1 MNSDPF
7 VFLFFLLLHHRLETL
22 FPKIL
27 IMTEKQNSH
36 AFEYADSLDKWI
48 VDEKLGFEF
57 VNIVGQ
63 LYYDKSIELIL
74 FRSQLIDRS
83 SSVILYKHSYSK
95 TVIGK
100 VLKIKDS
107 VAIGRVLLEMEL
119 PPARIDIGRLNNEW
133 TEEGANY
140 PSVRA
145 FVEDKLKDLIGKM
158 VSYHKPVDV
167 VVYGFGRI
175 GRLVAREL
183 IIQGNGTQLNVKAI
197 VTRGNSEE
205 EIRKRASLFRHDS
218 IHGPFRG
225 IAIEDIEN
233 KALII
238 NGHTIKMIS
247 ANSPEEV
254 DYEAYGIHDALMI
267 DSTGVFSNREGLGRH
282 LNAKGIAKVL
292 LTAPGK
298 GDIPNIVYGVNHDNG
313 SVDYDTEKIYSAA
326 SCTTNAIVPVLH
338 VIESKL
344 GIERGH
350 IETIHA
356 YTNDQNLTDNFHKKP
371 RRGRSAPMNMVL
383 TSTGAAS
390 AAAKAIP
397 SLKGK
402 LTANAVRV
410 PIPNVSLA
418 ILTLTV
424 NRQTSH
430 EEVIEILRDAALK
443 GRLVEQ
449 IRFSASN
456 EAVSTDFIGD
466 SCAGIFDA
474 PATQVSADGKTIV
487 LYVWYDNE
495 FGYTIQVIRLAKQI
509 AGVNWY
515 YYY

>member
-1 MNSDPF
+1 MSQKP
-7 VFLFFLLLHHRLETL
+7 
-22 FPKIL
+22 
-27 IMTEKQNSH
+27 NSH
-36 AFEYADSLDKWI
+36 AHDYAESLDQWI
-48 VDEKLGFEF
+48 GDEKLGFEF
-57 VNIVGQ
+57 VNLVGQ

-83 SSVILYKHSYSK
+83 ASVILYKHSYSK

-100 VLKIKDS
+100 VLKISDS
-107 VAIGRVLLEMEL
+107 IAIARTLLDLDL
-119 PPARIDIGRLNNEW
+119 PPARIDIGRLTKEW
-133 TEEGANY
+133 TEENDNY
-140 PSVRA
+140 EDVKA
-145 FVEDKLKDLIGKM
+145 FAVDKLKDLLGKE
-158 VSYHKPVDV
+158 VRYVKPVDV

-175 GRLVAREL
+175 GRLVTREL
-183 IIQGNGTQLNVKAI
+183 IIQGNGTQLNVRAI

-225 IAIEDIEN
+225 VAIEDIEN
-233 KALII
+233 KALHI
-238 NGHTIKMIS
+238 NGHTVKMIA
-247 ANSPEEV
+247 ANAPEEI

-267 DSTGVFSNREGLGRH
+267 DSTGVWNTRDGLSRH
-282 LNAKGIAKVL
+282 LNAKGISKVL

-298 GDIPNIVYGVNHDNG
+298 GDIPNIVYGVNHENG
-313 SVDYDTEKIYSAA
+313 SVDYKTETIYSAA

-338 VIESKL
+338 VIEKSL

-356 YTNDQNLTDNFHKKP
+356 YTNDQNLTDNYHKKP
-371 RRGRSAPMNMVL
+371 RRGRSAPMNMVI

-390 AAAKAIP
+390 AAAKVIP

-410 PIPNVSLA
+410 PTPNVSLA

-424 NRQTSH
+424 NKETSQ
-430 EEVIEILRDAALK
+430 EEVMEILRNAALS
-443 GRLVEQ
+443 GNLVEQ

-466 SCAGIFDA
+466 SCAGIFDS
-474 PATQVSADGKTIV
+474 PATKISADGKTIV

-515 YYY
+515 TYY

>member
-1 MNSDPF
+1 
-7 VFLFFLLLHHRLETL
+7 
-22 FPKIL
+22 
-27 IMTEKQNSH
+27 MTQEPNSH
-36 AFEYADSLDKWI
+36 AHEYIDSLDRWKT
-48 VDEKLGFEF
+48 DEKLGFEF
-57 VNIVGQ
+57 VNLIGQ

-83 SSVILYKHSYSK
+83 ASVILYKHSYSK

-107 VAIGRVLLEMEL
+107 VAIARALLDLDL
-119 PPARIDIGRLNNEW
+119 PPARIDIGRLNKEW
-133 TEEGANY
+133 TEDGDSY
-140 PSVRA
+140 PHVNA
-145 FVEDKLKDLIGKM
+145 FVQDKLKELTGKK
-158 VSYHKPVDV
+158 VNYDKPVDV

-175 GRLVAREL
+175 GRLVTREL
-183 IIQGNGTQLNVKAI
+183 IIQGNGTQLNVRAI

-225 IAIEDIEN
+225 VAIEDVDN
-233 KALII
+233 KTLII
-238 NGHTIKMIS
+238 NGHKVKMIA

-254 DYEAYGIHDALMI
+254 NYAEYGIHDALMI
-267 DSTGVFSNREGLGRH
+267 DSTGVFNNREGLSRH
-282 LNAKGIAKVL
+282 LNAPGIARVL

-313 SVDYDTEKIYSAA
+313 SVDYKNETIYSAA

-338 VIESKL
+338 VIETRL
-344 GIERGH
+344 GIDKGH

-356 YTNDQNLTDNFHKKP
+356 YTNDQNLTDNYHKKP

-418 ILTLTV
+418 IMTLTV
-424 NRQTSH
+424 SRQTTL
-430 EEVIEILRDAALK
+430 EEVTEILRDAALK

-466 SCAGIFDA
+466 SCAGIYDA
-474 PATQVSADGKTIV
+474 PATQVSADGRTIV
-487 LYVWYDNE
+487 VYVWYDNE

-515 YYY
+515 TYY

>member
-1 MNSDPF
+1 MIQEPNP
-7 VFLFFLLLHHRLETL
+7 
-22 FPKIL
+22 
-27 IMTEKQNSH
+27 H
-36 AFEYADSLDKWI
+36 AFEYTDSLDKWI
-48 VDEKLGFEF
+48 SDEKLGFEF
-57 VNIVGQ
+57 VNILGQ

-95 TVIGK
+95 VVIGK
-100 VLKIKDS
+100 VLSIKDS
-107 VAIGRVLLEMEL
+107 VAIARAMLELDL
-119 PPARIDIGRLNNEW
+119 PPARIDIGRLNKEW
-133 TEEGANY
+133 TEEGSNY
-140 PSVRA
+140 ASVKA
-145 FVEDKLKDLIGKM
+145 FVEDKLRDLLGKKRG
-158 VSYHKPVDV
+158 YDKPVDV

-175 GRLVAREL
+175 GRLVTREL
-183 IIQGNGTQLNVKAI
+183 IIQGNGTQLNVRAI
-197 VTRGNSEE
+197 VTRGNSDE

-225 IAIEDIEN
+225 VAIEDVE
-233 KALII
+233 KKTLTI
-238 NGHTIKMIS
+238 NGHTVMMI
-247 ANSPEEV
+247 AADNPEDI
-254 DYEAYGIHDALMI
+254 DYEAYGIRDALLI
-267 DSTGVFSNREGLGRH
+267 DSTGVWNTREGLSRH

-298 GDIPNIVYGVNHDNG
+298 GDIPNIVYGINHDNG
-313 SVDYDTEKIYSAA
+313 TVDYDSEKVYSAA
-326 SCTTNAIVPVLH
+326 SCTTNAIVPVLY
-338 VIESKL
+338 VIEKEF
-344 GIERGH
+344 GIEKGH

-356 YTNDQNLTDNFHKKP
+356 YTNDQNLTDNYHKKP

-402 LTANAVRV
+402 LSANAVRV
-410 PIPNVSLA
+410 PTPNVSLA
-418 ILTLTV
+418 IMSLTL
-424 NRQTSH
+424 NHETSG
-430 EEVIEILRDAALK
+430 EEFIEVLRRAALK

-449 IRFSASN
+449 IRFSAST

-474 PATQVSADGKTIV
+474 PVTQVSADGKTVV

-509 AGVNWY
+509 AGVKWDSY
-515 YYY
+515 Y